1 MQNRG
6 VLRVTN
12 AYGVDYNLMRTH
24 GSNRITTRHKRLRFI
39 KDDLFRAKRAK
50 K

>member
-12 AYGVDYNLMRTH
+12 AYGVDYSVIRTH
-24 GSNRITTRHKRLRFI
+24 VRRHKRLRFI

>member
-12 AYGVDYNLMRTH
+12 AYGVDYNLIFIRTH
-24 GSNRITTRHKRLRFI
+24 VKRHKRLRFI

>member
-24 GSNRITTRHKRLRFI
+24 ASNPRRHKRLRFI